1 MMAFFHLTNKFN
13 NCVDDLTELCNE
25 ELKSL
30 LNFFF
35 FFAFRHAVWYLSI
48 QHGCVQG
55 KQ

>member
-30 LNFFF
+30 IIFFF
-35 FFAFRHAVWYLSI
+35 FF
-48 QHGCVQG
+48 CVQTCG
-55 KQ
+55 VVSEHTARMCTR

>member
-30 LNFFF
+30 INFFF
-35 FFAFRHAVWYLSI
+35 FLRSDMRCGI
-48 QHGCVQG
+48 
-55 KQ
+55 

>member
-30 LNFFF
+30 INFFF
-35 FFAFRHAVWYLSI
+35 FLCLDMRCGI
-48 QHGCVQG
+48 
-55 KQ
+55 

>member
-30 LNFFF
+30 INFFF

>member
-35 FFAFRHAVWYLSI
+35 F
-48 QHGCVQG
+48 CVQTCG
-55 KQ
+55 VVSEHTARMCTR